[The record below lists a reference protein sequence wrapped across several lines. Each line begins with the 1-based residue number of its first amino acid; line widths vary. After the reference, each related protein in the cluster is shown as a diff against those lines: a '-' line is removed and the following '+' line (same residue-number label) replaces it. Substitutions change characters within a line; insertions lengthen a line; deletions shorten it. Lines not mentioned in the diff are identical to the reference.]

1 MKRRLSV
8 TNFSLE
14 NNLPMFWLNVPVIS
28 GLNALMWTGTF
39 SQNVGKLFSEL
50 KLVTDNLLFKE
61 PLAPTIPIVIPR
73 SAQSLY
79 LLTSV
84 TYTLVVPNMFPFS
97 IPHKVLAPIAQ
108 PKFWENPNS
117 ISAEIHPHTPS
128 NNTGLLPQVSDN
140 QPHNGLLTKVPT

>member
-1 MKRRLSV
+1 M
-8 TNFSLE
+8 TTM
-14 NNLPMFWLNVPVIS
+14 LPP
-28 GLNALMWTGTF
+28 
-39 SQNVGKLFSEL
+39 
-50 KLVTDNLLFKE
+50 
-61 PLAPTIPIVIPR
+61 APTIPIV
-73 SAQSLY
+73 SAKRAWNVY

-97 IPHKVLAPIAQ
+97 IPHKILAPIAQ

-128 NNTGLLPQVSDN
+128 NSTGLLPQVSDN